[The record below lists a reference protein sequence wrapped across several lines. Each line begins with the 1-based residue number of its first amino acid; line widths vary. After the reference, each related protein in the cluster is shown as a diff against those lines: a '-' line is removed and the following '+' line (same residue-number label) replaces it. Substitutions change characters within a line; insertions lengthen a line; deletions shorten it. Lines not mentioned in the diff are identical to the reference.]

1 MKYEVIRSQEQW
13 HALRSQWNSMLLESR
28 ANQLFMTWE
37 WLDCWLRVQRSV
49 TDLKIICVRGPGGE
63 LLGAAPFYVANY
75 RLLDIVPYR
84 MLRMIG
90 DVDSGAEYQA
100 WIASASDEDRVC
112 AVIARALC
120 ALRSEWDLLWIPNL
134 ESWTG
139 AHEPMV
145 RALGAG
151 RLGIR
156 SRPRDFSTVT
166 LPADYDAFL
175 ANMSPNRRQQVRRN
189 TRKILSKPG
198 VEVRKVTTD
207 AELAPALDALF
218 KLHGKRWRAVGQ
230 HGVFDR
236 NLKEREFYECFA
248 PEALARGW
256 LAVYTL
262 FDGSEPKAVQIGYV
276 YGRAFLQLQEGFDPD
291 YSPHVGNALR
301 TRVIQDCIAQGLT
314 EYDFLG
320 GHSEHKRRWL
330 AVERTGMDLLAFT
343 PGLRSIPIRIG
354 VWPRGSYL
362 RPATSKAR
370 SPEAPARKPGPA
382 VTDSQVI

>member
-1 MKYEVIRSQEQW
+1 MKYEVIRSQDQW
-13 HALRSQWNSMLLESR
+13 HALRSQWNSLLVKSR

-49 TDLKIICVRGPGGE
+49 TDLRIICVRGPGGE

-75 RLLDIVPYR
+75 RLLDILPYR

-90 DVDSGAEYQA
+90 DVDSGAEYQT
-100 WIASASDEDRVC
+100 WIARASDEDRVC
-112 AVIARALC
+112 AVIVRAMC

-145 RALGAG
+145 RALRAG

-156 SRPRDFSTVT
+156 SRPRDFSTVA
-166 LPADYDAFL
+166 LPTDYDAFL
-175 ANMSPNRRQQVRRN
+175 ASMSPNRRQQVRRN
-189 TRKILSKPG
+189 TKKILSKPG
-198 VEVRKVTTD
+198 VEVRKVTTGD
-207 AELAPALDALF
+207 ELAPALDALF
-218 KLHGKRWRAVGQ
+218 RLHGMRWRSVGQ

-262 FDGSEPKAVQIGYV
+262 FDGTEPKAVQIGYV
-276 YGRAFLQLQEGFDPD
+276 YEHAFLQLQEGFDPD

-301 TRVIQDCIAQGLT
+301 TWVIQDCIRQGLT

-362 RPATSKAR
+362 RPTGSKIR
-370 SPEAPARKPGPA
+370 RPDVPVRTRGPA
-382 VTDSQVI
+382 AADSQAS